1 MAMTSFDEWKNL
13 VEMDSPSVLDRKFFK
28 GGLKGAERAAGALQG
43 LSGVANTAE
52 GAVQLVMQSLENASE
67 AELNKILNL
76 VMAKLRDVK
85 SGRSKY
91 SPGSHL
97 PQ

>member
-13 VEMDSPSVLDRKFFK
+13 TEMENASFLDRKFFK
-28 GGLKGAERAAGALQG
+28 GGLKGAERAAGAVQNISG
-43 LSGVANTAE
+43 LSNTAE
-52 GAVQLVMQSLENASE
+52 SAVQLVMQSLENASE

-76 VMAKLRDVK
+76 VMTKLREVK